1 MAGCLRIIVRD
12 FARDMV
18 QDVSLRNTVSSM
30 STDPGHD
37 GAQVTEKVTIQGGKG
52 ATSKGELGATV
63 MRKERIS
70 VLQKG
75 DQDKPMVDPDL
86 PISSV

>member
-1 MAGCLRIIVRD
+1 VRD
-12 FARDMV
+12 LARDMV

-30 STDPGHD
+30 CSDPAHD
-37 GAQVTEKVTIQGGKG
+37 AAQITEKATVQGSKG
-52 ATSKGELGATV
+52 ATGEGELRATV
-63 MRKERIS
+63 MREERVS

-75 DQDKPMVDPDL
+75 DQDKPMVDPNP